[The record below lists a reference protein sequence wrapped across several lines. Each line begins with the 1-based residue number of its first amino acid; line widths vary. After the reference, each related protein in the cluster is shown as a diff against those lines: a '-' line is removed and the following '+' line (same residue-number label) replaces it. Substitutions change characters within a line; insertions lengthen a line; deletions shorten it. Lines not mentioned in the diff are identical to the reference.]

1 MDSNVERSGLTLAI
15 ATILAIVSTLVVNT
29 LSNLYPLGGQ
39 NVGEIANTL
48 LAGVLITPA
57 NYAFAIWGVIY
68 LGLIAYALYQFPP
81 GRRSQPHLQRVNR
94 LLIVACLAQ
103 VLWIL
108 LFTLRQFSGSVLAML
123 VILISLVGI
132 YLTLRTGLPPRSRRD
147 RWCCQIPFS
156 IYLAWIAVA
165 TVVNVASAL
174 YAAGWRGWGLSPV
187 GWTLVMT
194 VVVTL
199 LGGWVL
205 WQRRDLAFVLV
216 FVWALGAI
224 ALRHSGSLPALT
236 LTAGGAALLLLG
248 LVGFDRL
255 FSRGRGRPTGIQ

>member
-1 MDSNVERSGLTLAI
+1 MDSNVERSGLALAI
-15 ATILAIVSTLVVNT
+15 ATMVAIASTLVVNT
-29 LSNLYPLGGQ
+29 LSNLYPPGGQ

-68 LGLIAYALYQFPP
+68 LGLIAYALYQFAP
-81 GRRSQPHLQRVNR
+81 GRRSQPRLQRVNR

-108 LFTLRQFSGSVLAML
+108 LFTLRQFGGSVVAMVAIL
-123 VILISLVGI
+123 VPLVGI
-132 YLTLRTGLPPRSRRD
+132 YLTLRGGQPPRSRAD
-147 RWCCQIPFS
+147 RWYCQIPFS

-174 YAAGWRGWGLSPV
+174 YAAGWGGWGLSPL
-187 GWTLVMT
+187 GWTMLMT
-194 VVVTL
+194 AVVTL

-236 LTAGGAALLLLG
+236 LSAGGAALVLLG
-248 LVGFDRL
+248 LVGMERL
-255 FSRGRGRPTGIQ
+255 LGKRGSAS

>member
-1 MDSNVERSGLTLAI
+1 MDRNRERSGLALAI
-15 ATILAIVSTLVVNT
+15 AVVLAIIATLVVNT
-29 LSNLYPLGGQ
+29 LSNLYPLGGK
-39 NVGEIANTL
+39 NVAEIANTL

-68 LGLIAYALYQFPP
+68 LGLIAYALYQFAP
-81 GRRSQPHLQRVNR
+81 GRRSQPRLQRVNR

-108 LFTLRQFSGSVLAML
+108 LFTLRQFGGSVLAMVAIL
-123 VILISLVGI
+123 VPLVGI
-132 YLTLRTGLPPRSRRD
+132 YLTLRRGLPCRSRQD

-156 IYLAWIAVA
+156 LYLAWIAVA
-165 TVVNVASAL
+165 TVVNIASAL
-174 YAAGWRGWGLSPV
+174 YAAGWGGWGLSPV
-187 GWTLVMT
+187 GWTLVMI

-205 WQRRDLAFVLV
+205 WQRRDGTFVLV

-236 LTAGGAALLLLG
+236 LTATGAALLLLG
-248 LVGFDRL
+248 LLGGEQLALR
-255 FSRGRGRPTGIQ
+255 RGRPG

>member
-1 MDSNVERSGLTLAI
+1 MNRHVERSDLALAIVTSLAI
-15 ATILAIVSTLVVNT
+15 AATLVVNT

-68 LGLIAYALYQFPP
+68 LGLIAYALYQFAPS
-81 GRRSQPHLQRVNR
+81 RRSQPRLQRVNS
-94 LLIVACLAQ
+94 LLIIACLAQ
-103 VLWIL
+103 VVWIL
-108 LFTLRQFSGSVLAML
+108 LFTLRLFSESLLAML
-123 VILISLVGI
+123 GILVPLVGI
-132 YLTLRTGLPPRSRRD
+132 YLTLRTGPGCRSRRD
-147 RWCCQIPFS
+147 QWCCQIPFS

-174 YAAGWRGWGLSPV
+174 YAAGWGGWGLSPV
-187 GWTLVMT
+187 GWTMVMT
-194 VVVTL
+194 AVVTL

-205 WQRRDLAFVLV
+205 WQRQDGAFALV

-224 ALRHSGSLPALT
+224 ALRHSPSLQPLA
-236 LTAGGAALLLLG
+236 LTAGGAALVLLG
-248 LVGFDRL
+248 LVGVERL
-255 FSRGRGRPTGIQ
+255 FIRRRGHRTGIQ

>member
-1 MDSNVERSGLTLAI
+1 MDSNVERSGLALAI
-15 ATILAIVSTLVVNT
+15 ATMVAIVSTLVVNT
-29 LSNLYPLGGQ
+29 LSNLYPPGGQ

-68 LGLIAYALYQFPP
+68 LGLIAYALYQFAP
-81 GRRSQPHLQRVNR
+81 GRRSQPRLQRVNR

-108 LFTLRQFSGSVLAML
+108 LFTLGQFGGSVLAMVAIL
-123 VILISLVGI
+123 VPLVGI
-132 YLTLRTGLPPRSRRD
+132 YLTLRRGLPCRSRRD

-156 IYLAWIAVA
+156 LYLAWIAVA
-165 TVVNVASAL
+165 TVVNIASAL
-174 YAAGWRGWGLSPV
+174 YAAGWGGWGLSPV
-187 GWTLVMT
+187 GWTLVMI

-199 LGGWVL
+199 LGGWVF

-224 ALRHSGSLPALT
+224 ALRHSGSLQPLT
-236 LTAGGAALLLLG
+236 LTAGGAALVLLG

>member
-1 MDSNVERSGLTLAI
+1 MDSNVERSGLALAI
-15 ATILAIVSTLVVNT
+15 ATMVAIASTLVVNT
-29 LSNLYPLGGQ
+29 LSNLYPPGGQ

-68 LGLIAYALYQFPP
+68 LGLIAYALYQFAP
-81 GRRSQPHLQRVNR
+81 GRRSQPRLQRVNR

-108 LFTLRQFSGSVLAML
+108 LFTLGQFGGSVLAMVAIL
-123 VILISLVGI
+123 VPLVGI
-132 YLTLRTGLPPRSRRD
+132 YLTLRRGLPCRSRRD

-156 IYLAWIAVA
+156 LYLAWIAVA
-165 TVVNVASAL
+165 TVVNIASAL
-174 YAAGWRGWGLSPV
+174 YAAGWGGWGLSPV
-187 GWTLVMT
+187 GWTLVMI

-199 LGGWVL
+199 LGGWVF

-224 ALRHSGSLPALT
+224 ALRHSGSLQPLT
-236 LTAGGAALLLLG
+236 LTAGGAALVLLG

>member
-1 MDSNVERSGLTLAI
+1 MIDSHRERSDLALAI
-15 ATILAIVSTLVVNT
+15 AALLAIVVTLLVNT
-29 LSNLYPLGGQ
+29 LSNFYPLGGK
-39 NVGEIANTL
+39 NVAEIANTL

-81 GRRSQPHLQRVNR
+81 EHRSQPRLQRVNR
-94 LLIVACLAQ
+94 LLVIACLAQ

-132 YLTLRTGLPPRSRRD
+132 YLTLRTGPAPRSRRE

-165 TVVNVASAL
+165 TVVNIASAL
-174 YAAGWRGWGLSPV
+174 YAAGWGGWGLSPV
-187 GWTLVMT
+187 GWTLVIT

-205 WQRRDLAFVLV
+205 WQWRDGAFVLV

-248 LVGFDRL
+248 LLGGERL
-255 FSRGRGRPTGIQ
+255 ALRRGRPG